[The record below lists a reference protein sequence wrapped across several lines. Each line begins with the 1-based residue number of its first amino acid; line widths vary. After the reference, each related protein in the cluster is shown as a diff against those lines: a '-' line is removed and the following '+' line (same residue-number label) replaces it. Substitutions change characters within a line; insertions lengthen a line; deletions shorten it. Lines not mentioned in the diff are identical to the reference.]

1 MLTNTSPRL
10 EMLRARW
17 LIALALLAGPLATIL
32 SLFASQPALP
42 ALLPS
47 NNQDQFL
54 SGASPSGLSASDW
67 RQLRDQIEAS
77 SYRAA
82 ADAAG
87 YHTTNAAHGWRIRF
101 GLDGTT
107 RLTPRSPSAQSWQ
120 WGLRL
125 SRYGAGKFSSVQR
138 PQGMRT
144 DGATLTYS
152 WDSILEEW
160 WLNTSAGLEQGFT
173 LTRRPGEW
181 TAGAPLQLELVWSG
195 GLRAQPQDDGVAF
208 IDQRDAIAFTYTK
221 IRAWDARGHV
231 LPAHIATQTTSLR
244 LVVDDTGAI
253 YPLTV
258 DPILQQAYAKASN
271 PDSNDRFGYAV
282 ALAGDTVVVGAP
294 GEDSATTGVNGDE
307 SDNSATDAGAAYV
320 FARSNG
326 VWSQQAYLKAAN
338 AQAGDQF
345 GWSVALLGDIA
356 IVGAPGE
363 DSAATSVNG
372 DGSDN
377 SATDAGAAYVFAR
390 SNGVWSQQAYLKAAN
405 AQAGDQLGHAVAMGN
420 PFTVVVGAPLEDS
433 AGFNPSDNSAADA
446 GAAYVFQGSGA
457 NWNQQ
462 TYLKATN
469 AQAGDQLGFA
479 LAADAQAIVAGAP
492 FEDSAAV
499 GVNGNQFNDFAPDS
513 GAAYIFQPSSPTP
526 QAYLKASNT
535 GAGDQFGYAVAI
547 TDQSGAGETILV
559 GAPFED
565 SAATFVN
572 GAQNN
577 EAAPNAG
584 AAYLF
589 LRGGSTWSQNS
600 YLKAS
605 NTGSGD
611 MFGQSVALANDWAAI
626 GAPNE
631 DSAAAGTDGDSFNNG
646 APNAGATYIY
656 GRFFTPQST
665 YVWSP
670 TAYLKASNTG
680 PGDQFGQAVAIGG
693 SWTNSTGVSLVIGAP
708 FEDSGLA
715 GINPPPNNEAAADAG
730 AAYLNAWFLLYASPA
745 GTGSGSITVNP
756 AGFLQGPDTTVTA
769 RAVANTGSTFT
780 GWSGDCSGLDDCLV
794 TMTNSKS
801 IVANF
806 SLNQYS
812 VLTATVGQGSV
823 ALDPP
828 GGSYPF
834 GTVVTLTASPNLG
847 STFAGWSG
855 DLGGTTSPITLTMT
869 GSRQVTATFGLNQY
883 SVSTATV
890 GQGSVA
896 LDPPG
901 GSYPFGTVVT
911 LTASPNLG
919 STFAGWSSDLGGTTS
934 PITLTVTGSRQVTA
948 TFGLN
953 PYSVLTATVGQ
964 GSVALD
970 PPGGSYPFGTVVTL
984 TASPNL
990 GSTFAGWSG
999 DLGGTTSPITL
1010 TVTSSRQVTAT
1021 FTTTT
1026 FRSFIFVPL
1035 LVNRTTTHTY
1045 TANQATPLMFA
1056 PPDGEPRR
1064 PRRFGNAPSPMTGWP
1079 LSRWL

>member
-47 NNQDQFL
+47 DNQDQFL
-54 SGASPSGLSASDW
+54 SGASPSRLSASDW

-107 RLTPRSPSAQSWQ
+107 RLTPRSPSAHSWQ

-125 SRYGAGKFSSVQR
+125 SRYGAGEFSSVQR

-221 IRAWDARGHV
+221 IRAWDARGRV

-307 SDNSATDAGAAYV
+307 
-320 FARSNG
+320 
-326 VWSQQAYLKAAN
+326 
-338 AQAGDQF
+338 
-345 GWSVALLGDIA
+345 
-356 IVGAPGE
+356 
-363 DSAATSVNG
+363 
-372 DGSDN
+372 SDN

-577 EAAPNAG
+577 EAAPNPG

-812 VLTATVGQGSV
+812 VSTATVGQGSV

-869 GSRQVTATFGLNQY
+869 SSRQVTATFGLNQ
-883 SVSTATV
+883 
-890 GQGSVA
+890 
-896 LDPPG
+896 
-901 GSYPFGTVVT
+901 
-911 LTASPNLG
+911 
-919 STFAGWSSDLGGTTS
+919 
-934 PITLTVTGSRQVTA
+934 
-948 TFGLN
+948 
-953 PYSVLTATVGQ
+953 YSVLTATVGQ

-1026 FRSFIFVPL
+1026 FRSFIFIPL

-1064 PRRFGNAPSPMTGWP
+1064 PRRFGNVPSPMTGWP